1 MSDEVLQ
8 SEIKAI
14 SIAVRCL
21 ATSLKQS
28 GALDEELYVVRLASM
43 IGSDYKQAQNK
54 EVFDLF
60 LQNFIDD
67 IKRSGN
73 SAS

>member
-21 ATSLKQS
+21 AASLKQS
-28 GALDEELYVVRLASM
+28 GALDEELYVARLAST

>member
-21 ATSLKQS
+21 AASLKQS
-28 GALDEELYVVRLASM
+28 GALDEDLYVARLAST

-73 SAS
+73 SAY

>member
-1 MSDEVLQ
+1 MTDAATQ

-14 SIAVRCL
+14 SLAVRCL
-21 ATSLKQS
+21 AASLKQT
-28 GALDEELYVVRLASM
+28 GALNEDLYVARLASA
-43 IGSDYKQAQNK
+43 IGSDYKAAQNK
-54 EVFDLF
+54 EVFDLV

-73 SAS
+73 QAT